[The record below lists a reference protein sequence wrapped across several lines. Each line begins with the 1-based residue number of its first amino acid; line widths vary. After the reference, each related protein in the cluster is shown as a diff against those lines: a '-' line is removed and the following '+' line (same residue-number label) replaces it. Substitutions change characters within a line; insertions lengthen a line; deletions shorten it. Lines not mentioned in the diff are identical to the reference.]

1 MTKLDLAN
9 IVGTAAVFGRTVDI
23 SAAIGR
29 VLERSVDDVIAIVE
43 VLALQGSTHLGQHVH
58 AVRCNVHAARQIE
71 VL

>member
-9 IVGTAAVFGRTVDI
+9 IVGSAAVFGRTVDI

-43 VLALQGSTHLGQHVH
+43 VLALQGTTHLG
-58 AVRCNVHAARQIE
+58 
-71 VL
+71 